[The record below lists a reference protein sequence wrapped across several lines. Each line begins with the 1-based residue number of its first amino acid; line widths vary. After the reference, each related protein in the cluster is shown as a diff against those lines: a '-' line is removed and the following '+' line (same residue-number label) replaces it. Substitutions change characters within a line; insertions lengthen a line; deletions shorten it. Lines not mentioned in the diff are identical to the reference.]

1 MKLNKS
7 RAAKAVG
14 ITRATLDR
22 HIKENKLSV
31 EKNGRGHVVIDVS
44 ELERVYDKVDIDT
57 VSNSVQIKQPNTNQY
72 KPIQTNTN
80 QTVSYDAV
88 VKVKDE
94 LIEHLTKELERE
106 HQRTESVQARL
117 DEAEKERRRATEQLT
132 GLLTDQRERGR
143 GWWSRLLGR

>member
-22 HIKENKLSV
+22 HIKENKLSI

-57 VSNSVQIKQPNTNQY
+57 VSNNVQIKQNNT
-72 KPIQTNTN
+72 KD
-80 QTVSYDAV
+80 TVSYDAV

-94 LIEHLTKELERE
+94 LIEHLTKEIERE
-106 HQRTESVQARL
+106 RKRTESVQERL
-117 DEAEKERRRATEQLT
+117 DDEQKERRRATEQLT
-132 GLLTDQRERGR
+132 ALLTDQREKKRGF
-143 GWWSRLLGR
+143 WSRLLGR

>member
-22 HIKENKLSV
+22 HIKEKKLST
-31 EKNGRGHVVIDVS
+31 EKNGRGHLVIDVS

-57 VSNSVQIKQPNTNQY
+57 VSNDVQIKQHNT
-72 KPIQTNTN
+72 KDTM
-80 QTVSYDAV
+80 SYDAV
-88 VKVKDE
+88 VQVKDE

-106 HQRTESVQARL
+106 RHRTESVQARL

-143 GWWSRLLGR
+143 GWWSRVFGR

>member
-57 VSNSVQIKQPNTNQY
+57 VSNSVQIKQP
-72 KPIQTNTN
+72 NTN

>member
-22 HIKENKLSV
+22 HIKEKKLST
-31 EKNGRGHVVIDVS
+31 EKNGRGHLVIDVS

-57 VSNSVQIKQPNTNQY
+57 MSNDVQSKQHNT
-72 KPIQTNTN
+72 KDTM
-80 QTVSYDAV
+80 SYDV
-88 VKVKDE
+88 VVQVKDE

-106 HQRTESVQARL
+106 RHRTESMQARL

-143 GWWSRLLGR
+143 GWWSRVFRR

>member
-31 EKNGRGHVVIDVS
+31 EKNGRGHLVIDVS

-57 VSNSVQIKQPNTNQY
+57 VSNSVQIKQSNTNQ
-72 KPIQTNTN
+72 I
-80 QTVSYDAV
+80 VSYDAV

-106 HQRTESVQARL
+106 RQRTESAQTRL
-117 DEAEKERRRATEQLT
+117 DEVEKERRRATEQLT
-132 GLLTDQRERGR
+132 ALLTDQREKGR
-143 GWWSRLLGR
+143 GFWSRVLGRK

>member
-44 ELERVYDKVDIDT
+44 ELERVYDKVNIDT
-57 VSNSVQIKQPNTNQY
+57 VSNSVQIKQP
-72 KPIQTNTN
+72 NTN

>member
-22 HIKENKLSV
+22 HIKENKISI

-44 ELERVYDKVDIDT
+44 ELERVYDKVNTDT
-57 VSNSVQIKQPNTNQY
+57 VSNDVQIKQHNT
-72 KPIQTNTN
+72 KD
-80 QTVSYDAV
+80 TVSYDAV

-94 LIEHLTKELERE
+94 LIEHLTQELERE
-106 HQRTESVQARL
+106 RKRTESAQARL

-132 GLLTDQRERGR
+132 ALLTDQREKGR